1 MLTLLAFRV
10 DKSDCRPYNDRMPSD
25 ETIQLHDICEA
36 LSDGDSDARYVL
48 ERGFVPKGVYVKPA
62 SGTHRQFSGGQAY
75 WLALVLKLKA
85 TGIKTPL
92 AAEIADYATRFIQ
105 TVTQNLGWEAS
116 FLPTQGRL
124 KTKNGYKVEIA
135 DLKYIRFGT
144 DAGPSTE
151 GYEWF
156 DWHLLKK
163 PGKPIKDVQP
173 HVVITVDLAHL
184 ASQLGKAFRNA
195 SA

>member
-1 MLTLLAFRV
+1 MFSRT
-10 DKSDCRPYNDRMPSD
+10 
-25 ETIQLHDICEA
+25 TIQLHEICEA
-36 LSDGDSDARYVL
+36 LDVRDRDARYVL

-75 WLALVLKLKA
+75 WLGLVLKLKA

-92 AAEIADYATRFIQ
+92 AAEIADYAARCIQ

-124 KTKNGYKVEIA
+124 ETKNGYKVEIA
-135 DLKYIRFGT
+135 DLKFIRFGT
-144 DAGPSTE
+144 DAGPSTK
-151 GYEWF
+151 GIEWF
-156 DWHLLKK
+156 DWHLVKK

-173 HVVITVDLAHL
+173 YVVIAVDLAHL
-184 ASQLGKAFRNA
+184 ARQLSKAFRTA
-195 SA
+195 ST